1 MKVFNLKVNGSVEIL
16 YEGVSYLA
24 DTSHP
29 DFTPSQQNALQNLVT
44 ELQTDGFNE
53 IHIETNALD
62 NFVHKKETDNVVA
75 SDNVNSY
82 QIFVDLGEYAESL
95 KASHEI
101 NIDDPNYLHPDAP
114 PEPEE

>member
-1 MKVFNLKVNGSVEIL
+1 MKAFNLKTNGSVEIN
-16 YEGVSYLA
+16 YEGAGYLA

-29 DFTPSQQNALQNLVT
+29 DFTTSQQNALQSLVA
-44 ELQTDGFNE
+44 ELQTDGYNE
-53 IHIETNALD
+53 IHIETNNLD
-62 NFVHKKETDNVVA
+62 NFVHKKATNGMDA

-95 KASHEI
+95 KPSHEI

-114 PEPEE
+114 PRPEE